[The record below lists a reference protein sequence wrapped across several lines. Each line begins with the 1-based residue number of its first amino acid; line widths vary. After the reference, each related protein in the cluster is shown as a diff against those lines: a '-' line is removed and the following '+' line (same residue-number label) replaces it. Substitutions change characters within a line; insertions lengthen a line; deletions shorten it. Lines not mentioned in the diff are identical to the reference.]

1 MTRDMKHLLS
11 LSLAS
16 ALIANA
22 AFAGASDSKATPPS
36 AAAASTTTKPTAADA
51 KAFVARVNADLLKLY
66 TDSARAEW
74 VKNTYITE
82 DTEILSADASEK
94 VMLYTAQ
101 AIKEATQ
108 FDGLTLDPET
118 ARAIHLLKIS
128 ADLPAPNDGAKTA
141 ELAKI
146 ASQMTSLY
154 GKGKYCRAWQGK
166 DLDRAVAA
174 KAALGKDSAKEVV
187 DEADAAIAAA
197 KAGLADKKSQRC
209 VEIEEMTNIM
219 RGSRDYDELLE
230 TWNGWHAVGPEIQPL
245 FQKYVAL
252 ANEGSVNLGFTDMG
266 GLWKSRYDMQPAQF
280 EAEMERLWGQVKPL
294 YEDLHCYVRNKLSTT
309 YAGKV
314 KNTGPIPAHLL
325 GNMWAQEWGNVYP
338 LVEPYPGEASLDVT
352 KALKD
357 KGITEDKL
365 AHMGEDFFVNLGL
378 QKLPDTFWTRSMLRK
393 PKDRE
398 VVCHASAWDV
408 TFKGDVR
415 IKMCIQVDED
425 NLITIHHELGHVY
438 YYEQYFNKPVLFQQ
452 GAHDGFHEAIGDA
465 VALSVN
471 PTYLNKLGILKDI
484 PSNEKSLINLQMKDA
499 LDKVAFLP
507 FGYLMDKWRWNVFN
521 GKTKPA
527 DYNKTWWELRT
538 QYQGIAPAAARPANA
553 FDPGAKYHIP
563 ANVPYARYFLARIL
577 QFQFHKAMCDAAGY
591 KGPLHACSVA
601 GNKAAGKKLQEML
614 AMGASQPWPEAM
626 NKLTGTRSM
635 DAQALLDYFAPLQ
648 KWLKEQNKGQK
659 CGW

>member
-1 MTRDMKHLLS
+1 MTRAMKHLLS
-11 LSLAS
+11 LTLALVAGS
-16 ALIANA
+16 
-22 AFAGASDSKATPPS
+22 AFAAPATP
-36 AAAASTTTKPTAADA
+36 TTTTPAATTTAKPTPADA
-51 KAFVARVNADLLKLY
+51 KAFVARVNADLLKLW
-66 TDSARAEW
+66 TDAARADW
-74 VKNTYITE
+74 VKNTYITD
-82 DTEILSADASEK
+82 DTEILSADAAEK
-94 VMLYTAQ
+94 VMLYTAS

-108 FDGLTLDPET
+108 YDGLTLDSET

-154 GKGKYCRAWQGK
+154 GKGKFCRAWQQR
-166 DLDRAVAA
+166 DLDRATAA
-174 KAALGKDSAKEVV
+174 KAALAKDATKEASE
-187 DEADAAIAAA
+187 EADAAVKAA
-197 KAGLADKKSQRC
+197 KDGLADKKSQRC
-209 VEIEEMTNIM
+209 VDLEQLTTMMAT
-219 RGSRDYDELLE
+219 SRDYDELLE
-230 TWNGWHAVGPEIQPL
+230 GWNGWHTISPEIQPL
-245 FQKYVAL
+245 FQKYTAL

-266 GLWKSRYDMQPAQF
+266 GLWKSRYDMEPAAF
-280 EAEMERLWGQVKPL
+280 ETEMERLWGQVKPL
-294 YEDLHCYVRNKLSTT
+294 YEDLHCYVRNRLSTT

-314 KNTGPIPAHLL
+314 KAQGPIPAHLL
-325 GNMWAQEWGNVYP
+325 GNMWAQEWGNIYP
-338 LVEPYPGEASLDVT
+338 LVEPFPGQASLDVT

-357 KGITEDKL
+357 KGVTEDKL

-378 QKLPDTFWTRSMLRK
+378 QKLPDTFWTRSMLKK

-425 NLITIHHELGHVY
+425 NLITIHHELGHIY

-471 PTYLNKLGILKDI
+471 PTYLNKLGILKDVKTD
-484 PSNEKSLINLQMKDA
+484 EKSLINLQMKDA

-527 DYNKTWWELRT
+527 DYNKSWWELRT
-538 QYQGIAPAAARPANA
+538 KYQGIAPATARPSNA

-577 QFQFHKAMCDAAGY
+577 QFQFHKAMCDASGF
-591 KGPLHACSVA
+591 KGPLHECSVA
-601 GNKAAGKKLQEML
+601 GNKAAGKKLQDML

-626 NKLTGTRSM
+626 NKLTGSRTM
-635 DAQALLDYFAPLQ
+635 DAQALLDYFGPLS